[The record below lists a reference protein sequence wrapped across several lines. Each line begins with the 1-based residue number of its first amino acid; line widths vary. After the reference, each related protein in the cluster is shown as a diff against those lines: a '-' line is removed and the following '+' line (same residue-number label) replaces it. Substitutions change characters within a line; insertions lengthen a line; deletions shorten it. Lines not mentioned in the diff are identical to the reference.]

1 MHSSQRKQFVQRFC
15 DRKKF
20 SGKVWGTEGQPGSW
34 SIFSKGASNR
44 LHWEDRDGTKQ
55 GRARDHG
62 EKFRFYFVCM
72 RSHWKVL
79 SRSSTWCNLC
89 FKNLTSAQLLSISDF
104 LYSPK
109 NGVKK
114 KKKKQTKNSHHRA
127 LPRGCWGIIYNVHHN
142 TWLQGQ
148 LDQCWIDLNC
158 SITIWTHIISHKTCH
173 TYVRFYQHHHFP
185 KAQTSSQEQV
195 R

>member
-1 MHSSQRKQFVQRFC
+1 MHSSQRKQFVQWFC

-44 LHWEDRDGTKQ
+44 LHWEDRDWTKQ

-114 KKKKQTKNSHHRA
+114 KTNKRKTPITVPFQEVVEESYIMF
-127 LPRGCWGIIYNVHHN
+127 IIIHGSKESWINVE
-142 TWLQGQ
+142 LI
-148 LDQCWIDLNC
+148 WI
-158 SITIWTHIISHKTCH
+158 
-173 TYVRFYQHHHFP
+173 VQ
-185 KAQTSSQEQV
+185 
-195 R
+195 